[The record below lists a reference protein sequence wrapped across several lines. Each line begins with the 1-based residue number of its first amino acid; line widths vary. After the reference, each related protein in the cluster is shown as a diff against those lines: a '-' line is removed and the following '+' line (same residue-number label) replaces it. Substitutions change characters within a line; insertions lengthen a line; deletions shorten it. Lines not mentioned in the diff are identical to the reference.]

1 MAEEY
6 GAPEQITPKRL
17 GDYLEVMSK
26 AVFQSGMGW
35 RVVNAKWPGT
45 REVFR
50 DFDATAVASLTEPEI
65 AEIAQDT
72 RIIRNR
78 KKVDAIIDNAR
89 RLIDL
94 DETHRGFKLYL
105 SSHGGFEETVKDLRK
120 NFRFLGETGCF
131 YFLYVV
137 GEQVPEY
144 EEWCKSRGVNMMH
157 G

>member
-1 MAEEY
+1 MAEEH
-6 GAPEQITPKRL
+6 GAPEQITPQRL

-26 AVFQSGMGW
+26 AVFQSGISW

-45 REVFR
+45 REAFR
-50 DFDATAVASLTEPEI
+50 DFDAAAVASLTELEI

-78 KKVDAIIDNAR
+78 KKVEAIVDNAR
-89 RLIDL
+89 RMIDL
-94 DETHRGFKLYL
+94 DEAHRGFGNYL
-105 SSHGGFEETVKDLRK
+105 TSHGGFEETVKDLRK
-120 NFRFLGETGCF
+120 NFRFVGETGCF

-137 GEQVPEY
+137 RQPVPEY
-144 EEWCKSRGVNMMH
+144 EDWCKSRGVKMMH

>member
-1 MAEEY
+1 MAEER
-6 GAPEQITPKRL
+6 GAPEQITPKVL
-17 GDYLEVMSK
+17 GDYLDVMSR
-26 AVFQSGMGW
+26 AVFQSGISW

-50 DFDATAVASLTEPEI
+50 NFDAQTVASLTEAEI

-78 KKVDAIIDNAR
+78 KKVDAIVDNAR

-94 DETHRGFKLYL
+94 DEAHKGFREYL
-105 SSHGGFEETVKDLRK
+105 RSHGGFEPTVKDLKK

-131 YFLYVV
+131 YFLYVI
-137 GEQVPEY
+137 GEPVPEY
-144 EEWCKSRGVNMMH
+144 EAWCASRGVKQMH
-157 G
+157 